1 MLFQTLDS
9 VALGWPSCLQAVA
22 ATTLLVDEAS
32 KLTLGQHSDVLS
44 PHQVPPVLEVK
55 GQHWWTGGRL
65 TRYRALV
72 MDIPDIALKVCQ
84 TLNPATLLPS
94 VESEA
99 LLHQCT
105 ETREQTYSSR
115 SDLLDEP
122 LDSPEAEWFTGGSRS
137 IERGTQKAGM
147 P

>member
-1 MLFQTLDS
+1 
-9 VALGWPSCLQAVA
+9 
-22 ATTLLVDEAS
+22 
-32 KLTLGQHSDVLS
+32 
-44 PHQVPPVLEVK
+44 
-55 GQHWWTGGRL
+55 
-65 TRYRALV
+65 